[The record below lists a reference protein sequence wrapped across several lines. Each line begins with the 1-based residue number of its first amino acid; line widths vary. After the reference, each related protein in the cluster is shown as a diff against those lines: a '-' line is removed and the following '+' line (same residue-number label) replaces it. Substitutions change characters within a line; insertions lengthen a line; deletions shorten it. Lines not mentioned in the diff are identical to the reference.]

1 MASSSLRPLTYP
13 NLRNCLIVTSLVG
26 SKNSAGSEV
35 GQLAVETKNLLE
47 SIPSFELLYN
57 FSLEETIV
65 AEGVEKSVT

>member
-57 FSLEETIV
+57 FSLGEDVFVIN
-65 AEGVEKSVT
+65 